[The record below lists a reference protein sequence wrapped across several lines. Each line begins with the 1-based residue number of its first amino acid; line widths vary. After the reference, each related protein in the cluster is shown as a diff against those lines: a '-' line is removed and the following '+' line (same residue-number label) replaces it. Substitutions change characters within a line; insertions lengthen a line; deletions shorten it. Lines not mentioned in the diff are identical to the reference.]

1 MIKEKFDEQ
10 TFLKGL
16 LSLKDRVEW
25 AKDFVSILNL
35 RKIIIYMV
43 IASVFAGYF
52 YWKGLKNV
60 QPVIDI
66 GYKESITMKAP
77 KGYEYLEKLAV
88 HKPKDSNKWN
98 WINYDSEY
106 IYSKVKI
113 GDIPESAKLRPYG
126 FENKLIGFYGVG
138 SGLSY
143 TGIEAGI
150 GYRFARLW
158 NFRTEMIATN
168 KGGYLSVSYKIK
180 KFIFENTYISAG
192 LGKGYRGDD
201 RGILGFNVEF

>member
-1 MIKEKFDEQ
+1 MQKFNYKKLVGGLIDIKSKTD
-10 TFLKGL
+10 
-16 LSLKDRVEW
+16 W
-25 AKDFVSILNL
+25 AKDFVQLFNL
-35 RKIIIYMV
+35 RKLIMYIII
-43 IASVFAGYF
+43 IGLIAGYF

-60 QPVIDI
+60 QPVIDV

-138 SGLSY
+138 SGLQH
-143 TGIEAGI
+143 TGVETGV

-158 NFRTEMIATN
+158 NFRTEVIATN

-180 KFIFENTYISAG
+180 KFVFENTYLNAG
-192 LGKGYRGDD
+192 LGKGYKGDD
-201 RGILGFNVEF
+201 RGIIGFNVEF